1 MNETLLELKNI
12 DASIEN
18 KQIIKDFN
26 LTIKKNEIHVIMGPN
41 GSGDISNKFCSQN
54 VIIPLSTE

>member
-1 MNETLLELKNI
+1 MNKTLLDLKNI

-26 LTIKKNEIHVIMGPN
+26 LEIKTNEIHVIMGPKVRL
-41 GSGDISNKFCSQN
+41 G
-54 VIIPLSTE
+54 T